1 MAARR
6 PISLQISVVFPVFH
20 RVAAQRLGSAYI
32 DMFIG
37 NVHIRIRADDK
48 MCIRDSPKRPQTVN
62 LVRKC
67 PKTSMRKSNLSLI
80 HI

>member
-20 RVAAQRLGSAYI
+20 RVAAQLLGSAYI

-37 NVHIRIRADDK
+37 NVHIRIRADD
-48 MCIRDSPKRPQTVN
+48 IQRFGDVDFDGVAGAV
-62 LVRKC
+62 L
-67 PKTSMRKSNLSLI
+67 
-80 HI
+80 